1 MPDQPYSHAVPTI
14 SAGPAN
20 RHMIGTL
27 ALMEAKKKVHV
38 LLAESMNAED
48 SANFSKMQEI
58 KEEIE
63 ELKAH
68 LDILNIAHDSHADVV
83 AAKEGSLVQTDD
95 EEFTSSFAQE
105 RAEAS
110 SSDDDEE

>member
-1 MPDQPYSHAVPTI
+1 MPDQPFSHEVPQFKVLN
-14 SAGPAN
+14 PN

-27 ALMEAKKKVHV
+27 ALIEAKNKVKT
-38 LLAESMNAED
+38 LLAEAMNAED

-95 EEFTSSFAQE
+95 EEYPSSFAQE

-110 SSDDDEE
+110 ASSDDEE